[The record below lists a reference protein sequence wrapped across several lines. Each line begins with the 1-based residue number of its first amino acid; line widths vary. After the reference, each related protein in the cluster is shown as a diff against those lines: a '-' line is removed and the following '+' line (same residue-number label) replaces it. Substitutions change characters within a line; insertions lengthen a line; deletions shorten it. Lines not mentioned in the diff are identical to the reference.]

1 MSNAEPS
8 IVAAVDE
15 VTVLE
20 GSSFCRSNRA
30 GDIMF
35 DRPHG
40 MFVKDTRIISHWE
53 LTLDDQPLEPLGVL
67 SDEPFAATFLCRSA
81 PRTDW
86 SEPTVV
92 VERRR
97 MIADDVRE
105 DIIVRNYGPETLGAT
120 LILSVDG
127 DFADLFDVKDGRVG
141 GHHGVRHHATGRD
154 LILSVTRAGHQRG
167 VRVTSPDA
175 TATRDALSWRIT
187 VPAHGEWRTSV
198 EVLPSV
204 GGEEAVTSFPQDRPV
219 EAAKPSRRMRDWRAA
234 RATIECADSA
244 LQATIE
250 RSFDDLGALRIQD
263 PQHPHLDV
271 VAAGAPWFMALFG
284 RDALLT
290 SWMTLPWDPSLA
302 RGTLHTLAR
311 LQGRGVDLHSE
322 EEPGKILHEVR
333 LGIDESRALGGSSV
347 YFGSVDST
355 PLFVM
360 LLAHAARW
368 GLATDDVTALLP
380 AADAAVAWIEHH
392 GDMDGDG
399 FVEYQRKTDRGL
411 INQGWK
417 DSFDAISDAAGRPAQ
432 GPIALAEVQGYA
444 YAAFLARAYL
454 AELVDD
460 HATRDRYTEKAQHLR
475 EQFNQ
480 RFWLPD
486 RGYYAL
492 ALDGDKRPVDALAS
506 NQGHALWTGIA
517 DPEYAGAVVY
527 HLLSPDMFSG
537 WGIRTRAAGMGAY
550 NPISYHN
557 GSVWPH
563 DNALIVAG
571 FARYGYYDA
580 AATVATALIEA
591 ATAFGGRLPELFCG
605 FSRDEFA
612 APVPYPTS
620 CSPQAWAAAAPLAL
634 LTALLGIEPDRDSG
648 QLRAVN
654 ALPPAWGDVRAE
666 LSVGSKR
673 AELDSRTLGR
683 PGSSATSAMPA

>member
-234 RATIECADSA
+234 RATI
-244 LQATIE
+244 
-250 RSFDDLGALRIQD
+250 
-263 PQHPHLDV
+263 
-271 VAAGAPWFMALFG
+271 
-284 RDALLT
+284 
-290 SWMTLPWDPSLA
+290 
-302 RGTLHTLAR
+302 
-311 LQGRGVDLHSE
+311 
-322 EEPGKILHEVR
+322 
-333 LGIDESRALGGSSV
+333 
-347 YFGSVDST
+347 
-355 PLFVM
+355 
-360 LLAHAARW
+360 
-368 GLATDDVTALLP
+368 
-380 AADAAVAWIEHH
+380 
-392 GDMDGDG
+392 
-399 FVEYQRKTDRGL
+399 
-411 INQGWK
+411 
-417 DSFDAISDAAGRPAQ
+417 
-432 GPIALAEVQGYA
+432 
-444 YAAFLARAYL
+444 
-454 AELVDD
+454 
-460 HATRDRYTEKAQHLR
+460 
-475 EQFNQ
+475 
-480 RFWLPD
+480 
-486 RGYYAL
+486 
-492 ALDGDKRPVDALAS
+492 
-506 NQGHALWTGIA
+506 
-517 DPEYAGAVVY
+517 
-527 HLLSPDMFSG
+527 
-537 WGIRTRAAGMGAY
+537 
-550 NPISYHN
+550 
-557 GSVWPH
+557 
-563 DNALIVAG
+563 
-571 FARYGYYDA
+571 
-580 AATVATALIEA
+580 
-591 ATAFGGRLPELFCG
+591 
-605 FSRDEFA
+605 
-612 APVPYPTS
+612 
-620 CSPQAWAAAAPLAL
+620 
-634 LTALLGIEPDRDSG
+634 
-648 QLRAVN
+648 
-654 ALPPAWGDVRAE
+654 
-666 LSVGSKR
+666 
-673 AELDSRTLGR
+673 
-683 PGSSATSAMPA
+683 